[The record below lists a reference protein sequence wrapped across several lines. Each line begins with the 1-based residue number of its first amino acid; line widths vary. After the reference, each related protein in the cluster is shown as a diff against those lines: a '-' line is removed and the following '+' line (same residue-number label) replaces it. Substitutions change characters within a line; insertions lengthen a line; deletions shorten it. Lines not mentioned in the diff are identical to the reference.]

1 MIQLKVYPNTNKVRT
16 QQIFLDLYDTEP
28 IKLNLSIEDITNAD
42 ATSVFSRTFKVPA
55 TRNNNEF
62 FKTAFEVDGIDYD
75 VTVKKPAEIL
85 VDGAEFRQGHIRLQK
100 VYINDDLDKTDY
112 ELLFLGETRDFSTV
126 IGDKPLCELLMPDLQ
141 ARNYD
146 GTPRNPTITDI
157 EQSWQAFP
165 QDAQVDG
172 NGLPNAGLAYGNI
185 IYPLIDHGNLY
196 EEDGSLPTG
205 WSDIAVGTSQ
215 AFAKDA
221 NNNSYP
227 LPTSR
232 LKPMIRAKRVWDQI
246 FEDAG
251 YTYTSEFINSAR
263 FHQMYISAFG
273 NGATPGYSTQGSGEN
288 LLHSQYNTQSP
299 VQFFNDY
306 LYLPDN
312 IFDPGNNFQV
322 GTMSSGSRYIVPA
335 TALGGDP
342 QKYKM
347 AASAFIYA
355 YREISCPG
363 FCTSPVPGRL
373 EIYNISTGQ
382 VLKQS
387 GYAYGV
393 TVTVSLDTEIDNIT
407 INQGDQLAIRVT
419 PYQGTDYDEVHS
431 ITWQIMNAP
440 GTLLPS
446 TDLDCEYKQI
456 DYIKDVLKM
465 FRLVMAPDRNDTKN
479 FIIEPWQTYINSGDL
494 HDWSHKLVQ
503 NKDQV
508 LEPLFNTQSAEIT
521 FSFQED
527 EDFINVYHQEQ
538 YKHPFGYLEF
548 DSNNELLKGSRN
560 IETEGI
566 SPSPLATIR
575 EDVNQNHTASS
586 FILPQIYANE
596 SENNATRQTPIKP
609 NTRFMF
615 YNGLQPVPADAGS
628 GNQIHWFLGQSTNYY
643 DTYPL
648 VSTFETWPQTQN
660 GLNLNWYNDINYW
673 IQNSTNQ
680 IFNIDGETLYDQYWS
695 RYINSLYNKYSRR
708 LTAYFVLNNVDLQ
721 DLSFDDT
728 IFVNGKYW
736 RPEKIIDVNI
746 GERTEVKVQL
756 ISANDYVPAV
766 YIDEQL
772 TNFFAG
778 GGGTL
783 CGCDG
788 TISVQTNGASPFTWS
803 LDGGRITGQASTT
816 GPNPQTF
823 TIDGLCAGTYDLYV
837 VDDLG
842 RSESQLVTVP
852 DTGNPP
858 IVSTHTQ
865 TDDISC
871 GTTNP
876 CTGSITVTPSG
887 GSGTGYE
894 VTWSDGVVQTSA
906 PYERT
911 GLCGDTTLSWTITDS
926 LGCES
931 EEYSTEVLCASPATV
946 HRLAQH
952 INCTQ
957 SGTQFVYAASNV
969 SYAPGTTVDL
979 VEIPG
984 CFYVVDYTYG
994 TPLYTIAN
1002 TYPDC
1007 LACEGVTPPQKW
1019 ELQTCANE
1027 LTPVPELTT
1036 YLDAADYPNLTIG
1049 QSLTIQGS
1057 NYCWEVIRLVNNND
1071 PAEVVTEVFQD
1082 CEDCQT
1088 VQQNLYVIQSCNGYD
1103 PATPIPSGG
1112 TEYGD
1117 INNGTDLAIAPLS
1130 TVAKTFGTP
1139 TDCEYQTTSW
1149 TPFGFDPSTTSSTM
1163 PSGYYYFKP
1172 KVRWT
1177 NKVTLPSDTKIS
1189 IVRTKFD
1196 SCVGGIGYP
1205 IEEVLHTILV
1215 SDYASLASGAT
1226 VSFDYTTPTTYYLP
1240 PAFEDLITG
1249 CEYTYRFFM
1258 LVHRDDGQSCVADA
1272 IDIDGSNMTEINPWW
1287 TGQTPNG
1294 PVMASNGTQT
1304 NGSIVTLNEIEGCY
1318 EVLGPAQPTQTAD
1331 YSYNEDNGLYESCE
1345 SCTGGIVEQYC
1356 TEVNAATTPTTFL
1369 YDYDDGTGVASQFI
1383 TLNSGES
1390 ATICAIANSVTI
1402 GTGTGTIVP
1411 SAELCS
1417 KFVDPVT
1424 GTVGTTCDTP
1434 ATPDKYCYTLSTDA
1448 NSVTRYAE
1456 FGWFEDN
1463 VRYTINLKVGEV
1475 YQICADLNSPQV
1487 LVGGGT
1493 IEGGTELCTSVSDCV
1508 ASCYTYTYSGPQR
1521 TDLLY
1526 LDCDG
1531 TQQYIADV
1539 YSATLNTPSNVIDD
1553 CIAELISG
1561 TAIPFLTQDSAC
1573 V

>member
-1 MIQLKVYPNTNKVRT
+1 MIQLKIYPNVQKLRS
-16 QQIFLDLYDTEP
+16 QQLFLDLYDTEP
-28 IKLNLSIEDITNAD
+28 IKLTLSIEDITNAD

-55 TRNNNEF
+55 TRHNNEF
-62 FKTAFEVDGIDYD
+62 FKNVFEVNGVDFD

-100 VYINDDLDKTDY
+100 IYVNQDLDKTDY

-126 IGDKPLCELLMPDLQ
+126 IGDKPLCELIMPDLQ
-141 ARNYD
+141 ARNLD

-196 EEDGSLPTG
+196 EEDGSLPVV
-205 WSDIAVGTSQ
+205 WSDISVGASQSFTGTS
-215 AFAKDA
+215 
-221 NNNSYP
+221 NNNNYP

-251 YTYTSEFINSAR
+251 YTYTSDFINSPK
-263 FHQMYISAFG
+263 FHQMYMSAFG
-273 NGATPGYSTQGSGEN
+273 NEALTGYSTQGSGAN
-288 LLHSQYNTQSP
+288 LLHSEYNTNTPTQY
-299 VQFFNDY
+299 FGDY
-306 LYLPDN
+306 LYLPNN

-322 GTMSSGSRYIVPA
+322 GTANIGSRYITPA
-335 TALGGDP
+335 TAIGGDP

-347 AASAFIYA
+347 AASAFIYG
-355 YREISCPG
+355 YKEVSCPS
-363 FCTSPVPGRL
+363 FCTAPVAGRL

-419 PYQGTDYDEVHS
+419 GYESTQYDEVHS

-508 LEPLFNTQSAEIT
+508 LEPLFNTQSEEIT

-527 EDFINVYHQEQ
+527 EDFANVYHQEQ

-548 DSNNELLKGSRN
+548 DSNNELLKGTRS
-560 IETEGI
+560 IETEGVA
-566 SPSPLATIR
+566 PTPLATIR
-575 EDVNQNHTASS
+575 ETVNTNHTASS
-586 FILPQIYANE
+586 FIIPQIYANE
-596 SENNATRQTPIKP
+596 SEGSSTEQLPIKP
-609 NTRFMF
+609 KTRFLF
-615 YNGLQPVPADAGS
+615 YNGLQPVPALANGS
-628 GNQIHWFLGQSTNYY
+628 QIKWFLGTTSNYY

-648 VSTFETWPQTQN
+648 VSSFENWPQTQN

-673 IQNSTNQ
+673 VQNATNQ
-680 IFNIDGETLYDQYWS
+680 IFNVDGETLYDQYWS
-695 RYINSLYNKYSRR
+695 RYINSLYNKFSRR
-708 LTAYFVLNNVDLQ
+708 MTAYFVLNNVDLQ

-756 ISANDYVPAV
+756 ISANDYVPPV

-772 TNFFAG
+772 TGFFAG
-778 GGGTL
+778 GAGTL

-788 TISVQTNGASPFTWS
+788 SITVQTNGATPFTWS
-803 LDGGRITGQASTT
+803 LDNGRITGQATTT

-823 TIDGLCAGTYDLYV
+823 TIDGLCADTYDLYV
-837 VDDLG
+837 EDDLG
-842 RSESQLVTVP
+842 RSATQLVTVP

-858 IVSTHTQ
+858 VVSTHTQ
-865 TDDISC
+865 TDDTSC

-887 GSGTGYE
+887 GSGTGYT
-894 VTWSDGVVQTSA
+894 VTWMDGVVQTSA

-911 GLCGDTTLSWTITDS
+911 GLCGESTWSWTITDS
-926 LGCES
+926 EGCES
-931 EEYSTEVLCASPATV
+931 EQYSTTILCSAPVTV

-952 INCTQ
+952 LNCAQ
-957 SGTQFVYAASNV
+957 SSTNFVYAATNV

-1002 TYPDC
+1002 TYTDC
-1007 LACEGVTPPQKW
+1007 VECEGITPPQIFKA
-1019 ELQTCANE
+1019 ESCNNDPFTLDIF
-1027 LTPVPELTT
+1027 
-1036 YLDAADYPNLTIG
+1036 LDASTNLGLTIG
-1049 QSLTIQGS
+1049 QIINIQGS
-1057 NYCWEVIRLVNNND
+1057 RSCYEVTELLYGNETVSTVTQVWESCEACNGTALTNYIIEGCSGFTPDTPDPTGGEEGPYGQIVNNNEI
-1071 PAEVVTEVFQD
+1071 ALSELYLEEFTFQD
-1082 CEDCQT
+1082 DFNTDACQVNGLVMT
-1088 VQQNLYVIQSCNGYD
+1088 GEESDAIVPAGWYWFRPEIRFENLVAL
-1103 PATPIPSGG
+1103 PA
-1112 TEYGD
+1112 
-1117 INNGTDLAIAPLS
+1117 N
-1130 TVAKTFGTP
+1130 
-1139 TDCEYQTTSW
+1139 TT
-1149 TPFGFDPSTTSSTM
+1149 
-1163 PSGYYYFKP
+1163 
-1172 KVRWT
+1172 
-1177 NKVTLPSDTKIS
+1177 IS
-1189 IVRTKFD
+1189 IVRIFD
-1196 SCVGGIGYP
+1196 DAVTPNDFGEVVEVLEEWP
-1205 IEEVLHTILV
+1205 IENYGAGEVNDFVFSSRSSHYLPEGSNQRFGIAINLPNGETCVQGGGTGL
-1215 SDYASLASGAT
+1215 DYAIDTSYNSGSLIQPRWLGDFAIGTVMSSSGTLQVGDVVTVNEAEAEGCFEVIGQAS
-1226 VSFDYTTPTTYYLP
+1226 P
-1240 PAFEDLITG
+1240 
-1249 CEYTYRFFM
+1249 
-1258 LVHRDDGQSCVADA
+1258 DA
-1272 IDIDGSNMTEINPWW
+1272 IVQYT
-1287 TGQTPNG
+1287 
-1294 PVMASNGTQT
+1294 
-1304 NGSIVTLNEIEGCY
+1304 
-1318 EVLGPAQPTQTAD
+1318 
-1331 YSYNEDNGLYESCE
+1331 YNEDNGIYESCE
-1345 SCTGGIVEQYC
+1345 SCTGGVTEQTCHTVTAGTSGAEISWY
-1356 TEVNAATTPTTFL
+1356 
-1369 YDYDDGTGVASQFI
+1369 YDDGTGQAAYTQGLS
-1383 TLNSGES
+1383 SGQVV
-1390 ATICAIANSVTI
+1390 TICAIANSIQVI
-1402 GTGTGTIVP
+1402 LNDATIVN
-1411 SAELCS
+1411 SGELCS
-1417 KFVDPVT
+1417 KYTDPVT

-1434 ATPDKYCYTLSTDA
+1434 TIPGRACYTLSVPST
-1448 NSVTRYAE
+1448 SITRRAE
-1456 FGWFEDN
+1456 FGWFENN
-1463 VRYTINLKVGEV
+1463 VRYTINLRVGEV
-1475 YQICADLNSPQV
+1475 YQICADLDSPEV
-1487 LVGGGT
+1487 LIGTGT

-1508 ASCYTYTYSGPQR
+1508 ANCYTYSYNGPKG
-1521 TDLLY
+1521 TNLAFE
-1526 LDCDG
+1526 DCDG
-1531 TQQYIADV
+1531 NRGYYFDV
-1539 YSATLNTPSNVIDD
+1539 YTVALQNGGVLPD
-1553 CIAELISG
+1553 CIAKVLEG
-1561 TAIPFLTQDSAC
+1561 TAILFLTQEQIC